1 LATVLCFRAPV
12 EVIKGRPTAPAT
24 NMPGTFSDSWRLTKI
39 SFRLI
44 FEDSAL
50 LVFPLVAGLS
60 AIAVLV
66 LFALGTFFL
75 APLLL
80 IGGSLT
86 TSYEV
91 VGVALFLVAY
101 FSTTFITVYATA
113 ALIGAA
119 TLKLEGQQPTTSDGW
134 RFARAN
140 LTRLFIWSLIA
151 ATVGLLIQLISAR
164 IKGAAGMIIGGIAGA
179 TWAIATYFVIPVIVY
194 EKHSP
199 WQSLGR
205 SAKMFLNTFGRTL
218 VTNIVLALILAAGIV
233 AAVVLGVFGLF
244 LAFSGSATLGLILI
258 VTALGV
264 GVLVALIG
272 ASAEGVLRA
281 ALYRYATTGKIDPD
295 LLPQAYRT
303 SVRGPLQ

>member
-1 LATVLCFRAPV
+1 
-12 EVIKGRPTAPAT
+12 
-24 NMPGTFSDSWRLTKI
+24 MPGTFSDSWRLTKI

-60 AIAVLV
+60 AIGVLA

-80 IGGSLT
+80 IGGSLS

-91 VGVALFLVAY
+91 VGLVLFLVAY

-119 TLKLEGQQPTTSDGW
+119 TLKLQGQQPAAADGW
-134 RFARAN
+134 KIARAN
-140 LTRLFIWSLIA
+140 LSRLLVWSLLA
-151 ATVGLLIQLISAR
+151 ATVGLLIQVVSSR
-164 IKGAAGMIIGGIAGA
+164 IRGAAGIIVGGIAGA
-179 TWAIATYFVIPVIVY
+179 TWAIATYFVIPVIIY
-194 EKHSP
+194 EKSTP

-205 SAKMFLNTFGRTL
+205 SAKLFLNTFGRTL
-218 VTNIVLALILAAGIV
+218 VTNIVLALLLAAGII

-244 LAFSGSATLGLILI
+244 EVFVASPANAVLGVILI

-264 GVLVALIG
+264 GVLFALLG

-295 LLPQAYRT
+295 LLPQPYRV
-303 SVRGPLQ
+303 SIREPLQ